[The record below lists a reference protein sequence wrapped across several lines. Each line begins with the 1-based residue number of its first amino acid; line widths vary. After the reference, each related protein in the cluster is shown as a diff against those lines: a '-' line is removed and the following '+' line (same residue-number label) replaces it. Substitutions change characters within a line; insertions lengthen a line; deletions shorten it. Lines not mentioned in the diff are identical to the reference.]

1 MPRHE
6 PERLVQDEAGRVM
19 AKPPS
24 AIGKKKREA
33 AMTRRLERGQK
44 KLAAKQARAA
54 NKATNHQEK
63 NT

>member
-1 MPRHE
+1 
-6 PERLVQDEAGRVM
+6 M

-24 AIGKKKREA
+24 AIGRAKREA
-33 AMTRRLERGQK
+33 AMQRRLDRGAK

-54 NKATNHQEK
+54 NKATTNPQEK